1 MAAFLPKRFLTRAPL
16 KIQQMNLLTTSGE
29 RQKNI
34 MLTPR
39 GMHLD
44 PPLSVPGTIDNHTLD
59 LNSSN
64 LPPEWTY
71 ALDQYKSDIKGN
83 DTLVHRVHKYEIN
96 PSNLR

>member
-1 MAAFLPKRFLTRAPL
+1 
-16 KIQQMNLLTTSGE
+16 
-29 RQKNI
+29 

-44 PPLSVPGTIDNHTLD
+44 PPLSIPGTIDNHALD
-59 LNSSN
+59 LNSTN

-71 ALDQYKSDIKGN
+71 ALDQYKSDIRGN

-96 PSNLR
+96 PSNLQQEHQETDFAACSDKKTI